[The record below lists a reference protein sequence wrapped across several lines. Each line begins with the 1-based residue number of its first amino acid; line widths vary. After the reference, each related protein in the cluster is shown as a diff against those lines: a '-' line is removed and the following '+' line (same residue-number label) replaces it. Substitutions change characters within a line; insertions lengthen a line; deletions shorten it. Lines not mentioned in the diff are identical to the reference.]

1 MNEIP
6 RESVCIEKGIWLRP
20 KITNKPTTPNR
31 AKPWE
36 QPQINNGRRRSWNH
50 TGARG
55 GQVMSEQVLGHEDSH
70 GAQKRATLLSFKLS
84 RSTFNLSHC
93 LKAACL
99 PTTNARRPRTLASHV
114 RSVKEASTHGEWLI
128 LSLGTKTKSRGL
140 CSLSISSESQN
151 IF

>member
-20 KITNKPTTPNR
+20 KITNKPTNPSR

-36 QPQINNGRRRSWNH
+36 QPHINNGRRWSWNH
-50 TGARG
+50 MGARG
-55 GQVMSEQVLGHEDSH
+55 GQVMSEQLLGHEDSH
-70 GAQKRATLLSFKLS
+70 GAQSYSAKFKLS

-99 PTTNARRPRTLASHV
+99 PTTNARWPRTLASHV

-128 LSLGTKTKSRGL
+128 LSLGTKTKSRGF